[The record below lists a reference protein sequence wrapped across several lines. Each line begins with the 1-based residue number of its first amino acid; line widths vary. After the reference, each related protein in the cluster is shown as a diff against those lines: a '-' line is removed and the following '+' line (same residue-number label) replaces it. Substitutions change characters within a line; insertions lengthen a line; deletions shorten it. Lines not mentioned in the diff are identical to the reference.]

1 MTGRRAES
9 AHAEGTSSGMDSVRH
24 LQPAGTLAD
33 DESPLARARLHRQL
47 TIDEAARRAGVA
59 AEEVQWLEE
68 GRLYRFPSPDRA
80 LLVTVLVA
88 TALGID
94 HREALELAG
103 LPVPPKPLGS
113 NPWLR
118 LGAVAAIGA
127 LVAAA
132 ALAVVLAMSGS
143 STPAKTTAAT
153 AALPAPW
160 TIKVVVLNGSGDI
173 VFTRSIASR
182 IQGLS
187 YRVVHVGRASTF
199 TYPQTEVFYPPG
211 GEAIGLRLA
220 KQLGAPLQPLPGGKD
235 ARRLVVIVGPKKGP
249 G

>member
-1 MTGRRAES
+1 
-9 AHAEGTSSGMDSVRH
+9 MDSVRH
-24 LQPAGTLAD
+24 LQPAGTPAD

-103 LPVPPKPLGS
+103 LPVPPKPLEA

-118 LGAVAAIGA
+118 IGAVAAIGA
-127 LVAAA
+127 LVVAA

-143 STPAKTTAAT
+143 STPPKPAAAV

-173 VFTRSIASR
+173 VFTRSVASE
-182 IQGLS
+182 IQALS
-187 YRVVHVGRASTF
+187 YKVVHVGRASTF
-199 TYPQTEVFYPPG
+199 TYPQTEVYYPPG
-211 GEAIGLRLA
+211 GETIGLRLA

-235 ARRLVVIVGPKKGP
+235 PRRLVVIVGPKRGP

>member
-1 MTGRRAES
+1 
-9 AHAEGTSSGMDSVRH
+9 MDSVRH
-24 LQPAGTLAD
+24 LQPAGTSQD

-47 TIDEAARRAGVA
+47 TVDEAARRAGVSV
-59 AEEVQWLEE
+59 EEVQWLEE
-68 GRLYRFPSPDRA
+68 GRLYRFPNPDRA

-94 HREALELAG
+94 HREALELSG
-103 LPVPPKPLGS
+103 LPVPPKPLEA

-118 LGAVAAIGA
+118 IGAVAAIGA
-127 LVAAA
+127 LVVAA

-143 STPAKTTAAT
+143 SPPAKPAAAV

-173 VFTRSIASR
+173 VFTRSIASE
-182 IQGLS
+182 IQALS
-187 YRVVHVGRASTF
+187 YKVVDVGRASSF
-199 TYPQTEVFYPPG
+199 TYPQTEVYYPPG

-235 ARRLVVIVGPKKGP
+235 PRRLVVIVGPKRGP
-249 G
+249 

>member
-1 MTGRRAES
+1 
-9 AHAEGTSSGMDSVRH
+9 MDSVRH
-24 LQPAGTLAD
+24 LQPAGTPAD

-68 GRLYRFPSPDRA
+68 GRLYRFPSPYRA

-94 HREALELAG
+94 HREARELAG
-103 LPVPPKPLGS
+103 LPVPPKPLEA

-118 LGAVAAIGA
+118 IGAVAAIGA
-127 LVAAA
+127 LVVAA

-143 STPAKTTAAT
+143 STRPKPAAAV

-173 VFTRSIASR
+173 VFTRSVASR
-182 IQGLS
+182 IQALS
-187 YRVVHVGRASTF
+187 YRVIDVGRASTF
-199 TYPQTEVFYPPG
+199 TYPQTEVYYPPG
-211 GEAIGLRLA
+211 GDAIGLRLA
-220 KQLGAPLQPLPGGKD
+220 KQLGAPLQPLPGGTD
-235 ARRLVVIVGPKKGP
+235 PRRLVVIVGPKKGP

>member
-1 MTGRRAES
+1 ME
-9 AHAEGTSSGMDSVRH
+9 SVRH
-24 LQPAGTLAD
+24 LQPAGSSAD
-33 DESPLARARLHRQL
+33 DESPLARAHLHRQL
-47 TIDEAARRAGVA
+47 TIDETARRAGVA

-80 LLVTVLVA
+80 LLVTVLTA

-103 LPVPPKPLGS
+103 LPVPPKPLES

-127 LVAAA
+127 LVVAA

-143 STPAKTTAAT
+143 STPAKPAAAVVT
-153 AALPAPW
+153 LPAPW

-173 VFTRSIASR
+173 VFTRSIASQ
-182 IQGLS
+182 IQALS
-187 YRVVHVGRASTF
+187 YRVIHVGRASTF
-199 TYPQTEVFYPPG
+199 TYPQTEVYYPPG

-235 ARRLVVIVGPKKGP
+235 ARRLVVIVGPKRGP